1 MKVYMRLYTR
11 HDKDLIA
18 IHASGVNLG
27 KCLQTVLQAYAR
39 GRTVRLDLAV
49 PPARD
54 VSSAVAS
61 DARYLY
67 IRVSIQDEPS
77 IAVLKTVRNKCRNAF
92 CKTLLRNSIAFP
104 SYSMFFA
111 SPSDASREEERCRQ
125 AAADS
130 RKTGVLIHPDD
141 LIPVPGGH
149 AETLSETSGRKKPEK
164 AMPSRPEA
172 ARKGGDAA
180 EARVPA
186 LQDDPPVSSSRIL
199 PARLDTSKQKSEEG
213 KGPETESTASL
224 QDQKGAL
231 EQQPEEFVDLDG
243 DSTGD
248 LESGQS
254 IMEAFN
260 QLLGQ
265 V

>member
-27 KCLQTVLQAYAR
+27 KCLQIVLQAYAR
-39 GRTVRLDLAV
+39 GRTVRLNLAV

-77 IAVLKTVRNKCRNAF
+77 IAVLRAIRNKCRNAF

-104 SYSMFFA
+104 SYAMFFA
-111 SPSDASREEERCRQ
+111 SPSDASCEEQRCRQ
-125 AAADS
+125 AAADGM
-130 RKTGVLIHPDD
+130 RTGVLISSDD
-141 LIPVPGGH
+141 LITVTDGK
-149 AETLSETSGRKKPEK
+149 AESRSEASGRKKTIPAK
-164 AMPSRPEA
+164 PAVSGKTEA
-172 ARKGGDAA
+172 AHKT
-180 EARVPA
+180 EASVMQA
-186 LQDDPPVSSSRIL
+186 DPPVHSSRIL
-199 PARLDTSKQKSEEG
+199 QIRLESPNPKAEEKKNSEAKQTVSYPNQEKDP
-213 KGPETESTASL
+213 K
-224 QDQKGAL
+224 
-231 EQQPEEFVDLDG
+231 QQPEEFVDLD
-243 DSTGD
+243 DADTD
-248 LESGQS
+248 DPESGQS
-254 IMEAFN
+254 IMDAFN